1 MTLKSEMTCAQMQSH
16 KRDEESLTMWAP
28 VRESMESATALD
40 QPRVF
45 CKALEFLM
53 ERLNAM
59 RIDAAN
65 ERLRVIAH
73 VIKDHGVKYERDKF
87 DEKLK
92 AGLTL
97 EQTEASS
104 EAVVP

>member
-1 MTLKSEMTCAQMQSH
+1 MTLKSEMTCAQVQSH
-16 KRDEESLTMWAP
+16 KRDEESRTMWGP

-59 RIDAAN
+59 RVDAAN

-104 EAVVP
+104 EAIVP